1 MKNRGITRIYNREKE
16 EEGKRKNPKNLV
28 CFFRKVKDL
37 GRRGQDIFVCLLR
50 IMGSASGQFPGTP
63 EYRQKAIFNIL
74 ILWKK

>member
-50 IMGSASGQFPGTP
+50 IMGSASGHGDEKNSQ
-63 EYRQKAIFNIL
+63 I
-74 ILWKK
+74 